1 MVHMGKIHTPAPALS
16 LPGMHVKIVTRA
28 VHRIRNLEVPKRQL
42 LDPLV
47 APEAGR

>member
-1 MVHMGKIHTPAPALS
+1 MVHVGKIHPLAPALF

-42 LDPLV
+42 LDPLA